1 METKNLSPKQDLNSI
16 KLIKGQR
23 GGYGWEIIGED
34 ELKQELIQRIK
45 MVEKELTQT
54 YIQLNKMEANQNGLG

>member
-23 GGYGWEIIGED
+23 GGYGWEIKLIGED
-34 ELKQELIQRIK
+34 EQELIQKIK
-45 MVEKELTQT
+45 MVDKELTQT
-54 YIQLNKMEANQNGLG
+54 YTQLKKYTK